1 MNILSSKLIVIKIG
15 SSTLVDQTDN
25 FNNIWINKLIDDVH
39 FLIEKKIKI
48 IIVTSG
54 AIALGCKIL
63 KKINLNIFS
72 WYHWSNYFRMIL
84 ISN

>member
-25 FNNIWINKLIDDVH
+25 FNNIWINKLIDDVY
-39 FLIEKKIKI
+39 FLIQKKIKI

-54 AIALGCKIL
+54 AIALG
-63 KKINLNIFS
+63 
-72 WYHWSNYFRMIL
+72 
-84 ISN
+84 

>member
-63 KKINLNIFS
+63 KKIKKIKA
-72 WYHWSNYFRMIL
+72 
-84 ISN
+84 

>member
-39 FLIEKKIKI
+39 F
-48 IIVTSG
+48 
-54 AIALGCKIL
+54 
-63 KKINLNIFS
+63 
-72 WYHWSNYFRMIL
+72 
-84 ISN
+84 

>member
-63 KKINLNIFS
+63 KKIKKN
-72 WYHWSNYFRMIL
+72 
-84 ISN
+84 

>member
-48 IIVTSG
+48 IIVTHQE
-54 AIALGCKIL
+54 LLLWVVK
-63 KKINLNIFS
+63 
-72 WYHWSNYFRMIL
+72 Y
-84 ISN
+84 

>member
-63 KKINLNIFS
+63 KKK
-72 WYHWSNYFRMIL
+72 
-84 ISN
+84 

>member
-63 KKINLNIFS
+63 KKNKKN
-72 WYHWSNYFRMIL
+72 
-84 ISN
+84 